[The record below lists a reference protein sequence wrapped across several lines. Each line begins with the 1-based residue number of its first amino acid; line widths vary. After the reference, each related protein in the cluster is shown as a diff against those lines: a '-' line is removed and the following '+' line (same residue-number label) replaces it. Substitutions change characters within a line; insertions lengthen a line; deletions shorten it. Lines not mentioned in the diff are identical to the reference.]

1 MSGEHIL
8 KEVLPVTA
16 EEKMLLAERIFERIR
31 KTLPRGEG
39 KFSSEWTKWSA
50 YAARKGFARA
60 LQLAQVMKDSP
71 ALRTGPK
78 AYYSAIFQIARNFAR
93 DLEPLSPSD
102 LADVLGYVRWILV
115 AEKL

>member
-1 MSGEHIL
+1 MPEERVL

-31 KTLPRGEG
+31 RILPRGEG

-71 ALRTGPK
+71 ALRPGPRG
-78 AYYSAIFQIARNFAR
+78 YYNTIFQTARNFAR
-93 DLEPLSPSD
+93 DLEALPPSD
-102 LADVLGYVRWILV
+102 LADVLGYIRWILV
-115 AEKL
+115 SQRL